1 MPAAGEVGL
10 FPLGTVLFPG
20 GRLALRIFEPRY
32 LALVRDCARSGEPF
46 GVLLIARG
54 AEAGTPAEPH
64 AVGTL
69 ATIVDFTT
77 LPDGLLGISCIGGER
92 FKLGRRRVREDG
104 LLLGEVES
112 LPQDPRLE
120 LPAEHGLLATL
131 LRRATE
137 QVEDLLPGARHADF
151 DDAAW
156 VAWRLAEILPI
167 EAQERQRLLETD
179 DPRERLGLIA
189 TWLPRFQR

>member
-1 MPAAGEVGL
+1 MAAEEVGL
-10 FPLGTVLFPG
+10 FPLGAVLFPG

-46 GVLLIARG
+46 GVLLIKRG

-77 LPDGLLGISCIGGER
+77 LADGLLGIQCVGEGR
-92 FKLGRRRVREDG
+92 FRLRRRRIREDG
-104 LLLGEVES
+104 LALGEIER
-112 LPQDPRLE
+112 LPNDPALE
-120 LPAEHGLLATL
+120 VPAAHGLLATL

-137 QVEDLLPGARHADF
+137 QVEALLPGARHQDF

-167 EAQERQRLLETD
+167 DWSERQLLLETD
-179 DPRERLGLIA
+179 DPLERLRLLA

>member
-1 MPAAGEVGL
+1 MGASEVGL

-54 AEAGTPAEPH
+54 AEAGRPAEPH

-69 ATIVDFTT
+69 ATIVDFST
-77 LPDGLLGISCIGGER
+77 LPDGLLGINCAGGGR
-92 FKLGRRRVREDG
+92 FRLRTRRVRDDG
-104 LLLGEVES
+104 LALGEIDP
-112 LPQDPRLE
+112 LPPDPRLE
-120 LPAEHGLLATL
+120 VPAEHGLLAML
-131 LRRATE
+131 LRRAAE
-137 QVEDLLPGARHADF
+137 QVPDLLPGATHADY

-156 VAWRLAEILPI
+156 VAWRLGEILPL
-167 EAQERQRLLETD
+167 EMAERQQLLETE
-179 DPRERLGLIA
+179 DPAARLRLIA